1 MAIPALR
8 SITLTN
14 LCPWTGAPLLAHS
27 AGMPLVSVPA
37 PYWIFLLDHVGAHR
51 NPFVVS
57 WGCLCF
63 PAPLGA
69 LHMQELSLTSSSI
82 LLLSPWGCR
91 AALAPGHVQLSR
103 LSLGALPIPAVTPS
117 AFAQGI
123 WCNTSRSFPFPEP
136 SRASLASQGLL
147 TISHTNL
154 SCFSTSQSLFPQK
167 ISCNHPGV
175 SLL

>member
-1 MAIPALR
+1 MDWGTLAGSLCRDALGL
-8 SITLTN
+8 SP
-14 LCPWTGAPLLAHS
+14 CS
-27 AGMPLVSVPA
+27 
-37 PYWIFLLDHVGAHR
+37 LLDFPVGSCGC
-51 NPFVVS
+51 PQKPLCCS

-136 SRASLASQGLL
+136 SRASLASQGFL

-154 SCFSTSQSLFPQK
+154 SFFSTCQSLFPQK